1 LIFSGDI
8 TLLYT
13 KTLFCRI
20 KKYSQDIGNTTML
33 FCHTEKNK
41 KMENLLNFAYLFYL
55 LMLYLLYKSQRKSK
69 SKNIVKLNGGEIV
82 DNELAKE
89 GKRLYM
95 QDWRARN
102 KDKVAKYNKAYREKN
117 PEVIQQAKER
127 YFERLALRYRK
138 QDSEGG
144 E

>member
-1 LIFSGDI
+1 
-8 TLLYT
+8 
-13 KTLFCRI
+13 
-20 KKYSQDIGNTTML
+20 
-33 FCHTEKNK
+33 
-41 KMENLLNFAYLFYL
+41 MENLLNFAYLFYL